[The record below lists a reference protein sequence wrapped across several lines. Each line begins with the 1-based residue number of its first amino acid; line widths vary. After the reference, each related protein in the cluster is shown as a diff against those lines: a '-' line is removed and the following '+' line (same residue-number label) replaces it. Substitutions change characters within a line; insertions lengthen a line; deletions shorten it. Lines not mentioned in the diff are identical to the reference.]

1 MQPELEFED
10 ILTGIGNE
18 DQTPSSATA
27 WVVLTPAP
35 ELLPTDDASLT
46 KVIEELHEIDAD
58 LVKHGII
65 KRSMTIEELRT
76 LRQAQNKTSK
86 TVEHAAFSSRELAI
100 LFASYIAGAEDPV
113 EMAADKVSC
122 EIDQFRDHL
131 YRGERPFTVLLQDG
145 GIFEYWGYASPWEV
159 ELDSIDEIAYT
170 VNGEHEQMSGTFWS
184 RHSSGAIKLA
194 EAYWDKLYKLGKLTK
209 PVDPQDQL

>member
-1 MQPELEFED
+1 MQSELEFED
-10 ILTGIGNE
+10 VLTGIGNE
-18 DQTPSSATA
+18 NQPSGSSTA
-27 WVVLTPAP
+27 WVVLTPAA
-35 ELLPTDDASLT
+35 ELLPTDDASLA
-46 KVIEELHEIDAD
+46 KVIEELNEIDAD
-58 LVKHGII
+58 LVKHGIV
-65 KRSMTIEELRT
+65 KRSMTIDELRT
-76 LRQAQNKTSK
+76 LREAQNKTSK
-86 TVEHAAFSSRELAI
+86 VVEHAAFSSRELAI
-100 LFASYIAGAEDPV
+100 LFANYIAGAEDPV
-113 EMAADKVSC
+113 EMMAEQISC
-122 EIDQFRDHL
+122 EIDQYREHL

-209 PVDPQDQL
+209 PVAAQDQL